1 MEELS
6 VSDRAVARPDLAKRA
21 MINHLDVHWYAFVT
35 RPRHEKR
42 VDKQLRGNGVECYL
56 PLHRALHQWK
66 DRRQYVE
73 VPLFSCYIFAH
84 IPYFKRYDVL
94 SVPGV
99 VRIVAIGNQ
108 PTPVRE
114 EEIEAVRAVLQ
125 SKTAFE
131 VSPQLHCGDRVR
143 IVEGPL
149 TGVEGE
155 LVEFRSGHRVVLNV
169 GAIGQSLLVEVEQ
182 SRLVRVA
189 SSAEQPASQY
199 RWAERWRN
207 MGLRLE

>member
-1 MEELS
+1 V
-6 VSDRAVARPDLAKRA
+6 VSQ
-21 MINHLDVHWYAFVT
+21 LDPYWYAFVT

-42 VDKQLRGNGVECYL
+42 VDRQLRGNGVESYL

-66 DRRQYVE
+66 DRRKYVE
-73 VPLFSCYIFAH
+73 VPLFSCYIFAR

-114 EEIEAVRAVLQ
+114 EEIEAVRAVLE
-125 SKTAFE
+125 SKAAFE
-131 VSPQLHCGDRVR
+131 VSPQLHRGDRVR

-155 LVEFRSGHRVVLNV
+155 LVDFRSGHKVALNV

-182 SRLVRVA
+182 SKLVRVA
-189 SSAEQPASQY
+189 SCQEEHAGKKY

-207 MGLRLE
+207 MGLPLRD